1 MNEVDSS
8 DSRDSVK
15 QDTRARPRR
24 TPTPLPGQN
33 LGGAAVHPRGPN
45 GVLWRALGPDS
56 LMGVRD
62 LREGAER
69 GTRSGGAAAP
79 HGRLLHGVTGFVTLR
94 RKQVPCHNGEPGP
107 RPDTPGSTERLWQ
120 AAPGQVT
127 LD

>member
-1 MNEVDSS
+1 MAWQS
-8 DSRDSVK
+8 
-15 QDTRARPRR
+15 TPMARMEYCGEPWGR
-24 TPTPLPGQN
+24 TPSWASGTYGK
-33 LGGAAVHPRGPN
+33 
-45 GVLWRALGPDS
+45 
-56 LMGVRD
+56 
-62 LREGAER
+62 GAER